1 MTDTIYKQVLK
12 EKEKEVH
19 ILRMRVK
26 DLVTEVSVLHTEIGN
41 LRTKLGIQSDFGYSL
56 VSENP
61 DAKHIE
67 KNDKLS
73 KE

>member
-1 MTDTIYKQVLK
+1 MTNNIYEQTLK

-19 ILRMRVK
+19 TLRMRVK
-26 DLVTEVSVLHTEIGN
+26 DLVSEVSVLHTEIGN
-41 LRTKLGIQSDFGYSL
+41 LRTKLGIQSDFGYNL

-67 KNDKLS
+67 D
-73 KE
+73 E

>member
-1 MTDTIYKQVLK
+1 MTDTIYKQALK

-26 DLVTEVSVLHTEIGN
+26 DLVTEVSVLYTEIGN
-41 LRTKLGIQSDFGYSL
+41 LRTKQGIQSDFGYSL

-61 DAKHIE
+61 DAEHIE